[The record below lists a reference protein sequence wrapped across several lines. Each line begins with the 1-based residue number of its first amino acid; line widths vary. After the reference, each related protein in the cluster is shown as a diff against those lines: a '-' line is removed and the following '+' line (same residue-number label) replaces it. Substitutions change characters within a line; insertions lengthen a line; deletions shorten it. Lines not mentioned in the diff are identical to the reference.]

1 MKIIITEIEANAE
14 ELKCSNTLA
23 GSFSNMLRRAFMPT
37 VQDSEED
44 EDESEEWNNVQNSSC
59 RSDLI
64 EPARHSGTGQAE
76 AKGVEEHG
84 QVQNNKLLSLL

>member
-1 MKIIITEIEANAE
+1 MRIIMTEIEANAE

-44 EDESEEWNNVQNSSC
+44 ENESEEDEDESEE
-59 RSDLI
+59 
-64 EPARHSGTGQAE
+64 
-76 AKGVEEHG
+76 
-84 QVQNNKLLSLL
+84 